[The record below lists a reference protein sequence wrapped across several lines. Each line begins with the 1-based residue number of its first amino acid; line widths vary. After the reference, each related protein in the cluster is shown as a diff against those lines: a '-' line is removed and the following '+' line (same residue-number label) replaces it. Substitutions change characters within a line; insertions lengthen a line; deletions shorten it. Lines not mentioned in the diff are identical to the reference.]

1 MYVCVC
7 VCVCVHMCMC
17 VLTSI
22 VTHIRQYHHHTHHHR
37 YYLPKLLST
46 TITTITCIIIAITN
60 INIIGY
66 DISRIREFDKA
77 KPFFRNIFII
87 KPQILLEISKFIE
100 KAMKVITSD
109 SNLSLLFKVKRTSS
123 SKDKRKKL
131 FDASLNP
138 MKYDYLH
145 SFIFE
150 RLPSF
155 FLYNM
160 NNAKVCINEASGPCV
175 ANTEFFHYD
184 GNNIVVDK
192 A

>member
-1 MYVCVC
+1 M
-7 VCVCVHMCMC
+7 
-17 VLTSI
+17 I
-22 VTHIRQYHHHTHHHR
+22 I
-37 YYLPKLLST
+37 
-46 TITTITCIIIAITN
+46 TIPLFFISFTL
-60 INIIGY
+60 GY
-66 DISRIREFDKA
+66 DISKIREFDKA

-100 KAMKVITSD
+100 KAMKVIISD
-109 SNLSLLFKVKRTSS
+109 SNLSIIFKVKRTSS
-123 SKDKRKKL
+123 SSKVKRKKL

-138 MKYDYLH
+138 TKYEYLH

-160 NNAKVCINEASGPCV
+160 NNVKVCINEATGPCV

>member
-1 MYVCVC
+1 
-7 VCVCVHMCMC
+7 

-22 VTHIRQYHHHTHHHR
+22 VTHIRQYHHHTYHHR

-46 TITTITCIIIAITN
+46 TITTIICIIIAIS
-60 INIIGY
+60 NIIGY